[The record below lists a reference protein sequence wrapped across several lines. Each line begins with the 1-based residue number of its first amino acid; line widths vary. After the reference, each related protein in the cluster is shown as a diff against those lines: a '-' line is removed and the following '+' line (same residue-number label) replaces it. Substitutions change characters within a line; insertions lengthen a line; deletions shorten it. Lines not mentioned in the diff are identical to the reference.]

1 MKVGVIIW
9 LSAVFCM
16 SGGDFLI
23 SCIFQFFFSKISI
36 SKAFDKVWHAG
47 LLCKLQVLGV
57 QPLLLQ
63 LFESY
68 LLNRKQRVV
77 QYRRAI
83 LWFANSQ
90 LRSPSRVFD
99 STASI
104 FLFISMILLVISPL
118 FLWFMPM
125 ILHCSRAS
133 RLNWLSKFLS
143 KYKIS
148 RWADKWLVAMNP
160 VKPLN
165 VAFSRKRNIQ
175 DWSPASISWHQGR
188 QRRWVSHSL
197 KPNFAE

>member
-1 MKVGVIIW
+1 MERTIHLYYRELLMKLGVIIW
-9 LSAVFCM
+9 LSAVCCM
-16 SGGDFLI
+16 SGGNFLI

-47 LLCKLQVLGV
+47 FLCKLEALGV

-99 STASI
+99 RTASI
-104 FLFISMILLVISPL
+104 FFIYINDITGDLASLPLIYADDTTLFTSQPSQ
-118 FLWFMPM
+118 
-125 ILHCSRAS
+125 
-133 RLNWLSKFLS
+133 
-143 KYKIS
+143 
-148 RWADKWLVAMNP
+148 LVA
-160 VKPLN
+160 
-165 VAFSRKRNIQ
+165 
-175 DWSPASISWHQGR
+175 
-188 QRRWVSHSL
+188 
-197 KPNFAE
+197 